1 MSAVCRLNYLYCA
14 KVTGYLPKEFFS
26 LETAGMRKKD
36 WTMIVLIIAVLLLIL
51 IVYFIF
57 EKRIEAIPDKI
68 N

>member
-1 MSAVCRLNYLYCA
+1 M
-14 KVTGYLPKEFFS
+14 VTGYLPKEFFS

-57 EKRIEAIPDKI
+57 EKRIEAIPHNI
-68 N
+68 NE